1 MLCCYVML
9 SYVKV
14 VKDVDCETV
23 LTVSKKLFKT
33 LAAGR
38 KLSIIVTSMP
48 VCVYFPLMY
57 ISGTACPDF
66 AKLSVSVTYG
76 CGSVLLRR
84 RCDMLC
90 TSGFVDDAMF
100 AHSSQER
107 AT

>member
-14 VKDVDCETV
+14 VKDVDCETYECQ
-23 LTVSKKLFKT
+23 LLKL
-33 LAAGR
+33 LQPAG

-84 RCDMLC
+84 RCDTLR

>member
-23 LTVSKKLFKT
+23 LTVSKKL
-33 LAAGR
+33 LQPAG

-48 VCVYFPLMY
+48 VCVYFPLRT
-57 ISGTACPDF
+57 SGTACPDF